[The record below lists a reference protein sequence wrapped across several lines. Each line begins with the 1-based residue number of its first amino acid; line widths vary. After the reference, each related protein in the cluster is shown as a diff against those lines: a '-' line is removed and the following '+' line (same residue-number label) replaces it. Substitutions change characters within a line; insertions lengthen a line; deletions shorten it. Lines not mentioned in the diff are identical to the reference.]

1 MKIDLNAIT
10 RNFLLGESK
19 AQPTQRGYLESVM
32 KILNEIRPKSQKESR
47 QLEVAKKHLHEVKL
61 MNLRLEKKVQTLEEQ
76 VKLLEEGK

>member
-1 MKIDLNAIT
+1 MKIDFNSIT

-19 AQPTQRGYLESVM
+19 AQTTQRGYLESVM
-32 KILNEIRPKSQKESR
+32 KILNEFRPKSQKESR